1 MEPGAL
7 TVFSHSISIDVSS
20 LEKARKI
27 AESKESDEVYDPAT
41 GKHGPRMDSNGD
53 FIATFDPETLEIK
66 VQHAYNGMKLK
77 EYRGKS
83 AEEIERQLARDGALS
98 DISHALY
105 LGREIARKE
114 RDMQKFRAEKTK

>member
-1 MEPGAL
+1 
-7 TVFSHSISIDVSS
+7 
-20 LEKARKI
+20 
-27 AESKESDEVYDPAT
+27 
-41 GKHGPRMDSNGD
+41 
-53 FIATFDPETLEIK
+53 
-66 VQHAYNGMKLK
+66 MKLK